1 MRLVI
6 FGAGGMGRELADIA
20 LRKGLDI
27 VFAVDPAYRDGPRV
41 QDVKVIDPSEI
52 EPSDRLIFAL
62 GSSAARRALAE
73 RFGAHEAATLIAPS
87 AIVSPSA
94 EIGEGSQI
102 GDFAV
107 VNNSARLGRHV
118 QLNTFAQ
125 VSHDC
130 VLEDFVTVAPN
141 VSCNGWVHI
150 EEGAF
155 IGASAVIRN
164 GEPGKPLRIGRGATV
179 GMGAVVVGSVPAG
192 ATVVGNPARPR

>member
-1 MRLVI
+1 
-6 FGAGGMGRELADIA
+6 
-20 LRKGLDI
+20 
-27 VFAVDPAYRDGPRV
+27 
-41 QDVKVIDPSEI
+41 
-52 EPSDRLIFAL
+52 
-62 GSSAARRALAE
+62 
-73 RFGAHEAATLIAPS
+73 
-87 AIVSPSA
+87 
-94 EIGEGSQI
+94 
-102 GDFAV
+102 V